1 MTVHMKKVASLLASL
16 SLAVSVAAPSL
27 VLAAD
32 TLTTNDLGVDAIG
45 GTVKLGSGDVRS
57 TAARIINVALGFLG
71 IIAVVIVLIGGF
83 QYMISGGNDTKTAE
97 ARQLIFAGIIGLAII
112 LSAWAITTFVIS
124 RLVSATQDTVTA
136 PR

>member
-1 MTVHMKKVASLLASL
+1 MTVRMKQFVSMVASLG
-16 SLAVSVAAPSL
+16 
-27 VLAAD
+27 LAAAVAVPAMVSAQAD
-32 TLTTNDLGVDAIG
+32 SLTVNDLGVNAIQ

-83 QYMISGGNDTKTAE
+83 QYMISGGNDQKTAE

-112 LSAWAITTFVIS
+112 LSAWAITSFVIS
-124 RLVSATQDTVTA
+124 RLVNATQDGA
-136 PR
+136 PT

>member
-1 MTVHMKKVASLLASL
+1 MTVRIKQIVSMVASLGLAASM
-16 SLAVSVAAPSL
+16 AAPAVVFAQADSL
-27 VLAAD
+27 TV
-32 TLTTNDLGVDAIG
+32 NDLGVNAIQ
-45 GTVKLGSGDVRS
+45 GTVKLGSGDIRS

-112 LSAWAITTFVIS
+112 LSAWAITSFVIS
-124 RLVSATQDTVTA
+124 RLIGATQDVA
-136 PR
+136 M